1 VAIQDPVIEESQDE
15 RTGLKRM
22 GLHQHRAPG
31 SELSRRRLIRVA
43 VGGACALS
51 ASLLAVA
58 CQPASAPSLAPGG
71 AAPTTSAPAP
81 ATSAPAPAPT
91 SVAASGA
98 PVSSASTSHV
108 PTFAPAQG
116 PPPDYPGTASGVD
129 PGFVKFPAQLS
140 QTVHETPAAS
150 GSVTGMVLVANP
162 SLPAPVD
169 NNPAWQQLNKA
180 LGTSLIVNMVPQPDY
195 ASRWG
200 TVTAGGDLPD
210 VMYVSI
216 VPVLPNIQAFQKSL
230 CSELTP
236 YLGGDAVK
244 DYVNLANINAA
255 SWRIAMLDGAVWGVP
270 VPRSVTG
277 WPMYVQQNLLDQIG
291 AGPPKTIDDFTAI
304 CKQLTR
310 PDANK
315 WALGV
320 TNDSTSGP
328 YSMLWFQGVFR
339 APNNWRM
346 DVGGKLTKDIET
358 DEYRAALEYV
368 HSLISSGYISPDV
381 KANGDL
387 HNDFMSGKIAMR
399 SNAWNAYSGLYIEL
413 APQFNINIRT
423 IPPFGFDGREA
434 TNLLGPG
441 NFGYAVLKQASADRV
456 KEILRVL
463 NYLAAPFGSQEYMVS
478 KFGIKD
484 ADYTFNDKGSPVFT
498 DQGHVDMPN
507 SPNLPWG
514 YMATAP
520 TVTFSVN
527 QPDWG
532 DWGHAEQ
539 QRLIDVGVADPT
551 YGKYSPTAAT
561 KGVVLDQLIFDR
573 VSGIAAGRAPMS
585 DLDQLTKDW
594 RAQGGDVIRDELQQA
609 LQTG

>member
-1 VAIQDPVIEESQDE
+1 MARQREFADMDV
-15 RTGLKRM
+15 
-22 GLHQHRAPG
+22 
-31 SELSRRRLIRVA
+31 SRRRFLRLSAGSVLT
-43 VGGACALS
+43 LS
-51 ASLLAVA
+51 ASLAAVA
-58 CQPASAPSLAPGG
+58 C
-71 AAPTTSAPAP
+71 AP
-81 ATSAPAPAPT
+81 ATPAPSRAPT
-91 SVAASGA
+91 LV
-98 PVSSASTSHV
+98 PVSSTPASSASSNA
-108 PTFAPAQG
+108 PTFVPAQG
-116 PPPDYPGTASGVD
+116 PQPDYRGTASGID

-140 QTVHETPAAS
+140 QTVHETPAAG

-169 NNPAWQQLNKA
+169 TNPAWQQLNKA
-180 LGTSLIVNMVPQPDY
+180 LGTNLMVNMVPQPDY

-216 VPVLPNIQAFQKSL
+216 VPVLPNIQAFEQSL
-230 CSELTP
+230 CAELTP

-244 DYVNLANINAA
+244 DYINLANINAA

-270 VPRSVTG
+270 IPRSVTG

-291 AGPPKTIDDFTAI
+291 AGPPKTTDDFTNM

-310 PDANK
+310 PEANK

-339 APNNWRM
+339 APNNWRL
-346 DVGGKLTKDIET
+346 DSGGKLTKDIET

-368 HSLISSGYISPDV
+368 RGLVSSGYISPDV

-423 IPPFGFDGREA
+423 IPPFGFDGQQA

-441 NFGYAVLKQASADRV
+441 NFGYTIIKKASADRV

-463 NYLAAPFGSQEYMVS
+463 NYLAAPFGSQEYMVA
-478 KFGIKD
+478 KFGVKD
-484 ADYTFNDKGSPVFT
+484 TDYTFTDKGSPVFT
-498 DQGHVDMPN
+498 DQGRADMPN

-532 DWGHAEQ
+532 QWGHAEQ
-539 QRLIDVGVADPT
+539 QRLIDAGVADPT
-551 YGKYSPTAAT
+551 YGKYSPTAAS

-585 DLDQLTKDW
+585 DLDQLIKDW
-594 RAQGGDVIRDELQQA
+594 RSQGGDVVRAELQQA
-609 LQTG
+609 LQKA

>member
-1 VAIQDPVIEESQDE
+1 MRIAARSVY
-15 RTGLKRM
+15 M
-22 GLHQHRAPG
+22 M
-31 SELSRRRLIRVA
+31 
-43 VGGACALS
+43 S
-51 ASLLAVA
+51 ASILAVA
-58 CQPASAPSLAPGG
+58 CQSGTGAVSSATN
-71 AAPTTSAPAP
+71 AAATSVPPTAP
-81 ATSAPAPAPT
+81 ATS
-91 SVAASGA
+91 VAATVPATAAAVAQKPGGVATPAGASG
-98 PVSSASTSHV
+98 SHV
-108 PTFAPAQG
+108 PTFVPAQG
-116 PPPDYPGTASGVD
+116 PPPDFPGTASGVD

-140 QTVHETPAAS
+140 QTVHETPAGG

-162 SLPAPVD
+162 SLPAAMD

-180 LGTSLIVNMVPQPDY
+180 LGTNLMVNMVPQPDY

-230 CSELTP
+230 CAELTP

-244 DYVNLANINAA
+244 DYINLANINAA

-270 VPRSVTG
+270 IPRSITG

-291 AGPPKTIDDFTAI
+291 APAPRTIDDFTSI
-304 CKQLTR
+304 CKQLTH
-310 PDANK
+310 PEANK

-320 TNDSTSGP
+320 TNDSTTGP

-339 APNNWRM
+339 APNNWRL
-346 DVGGKLTKDIET
+346 DSAGKLTKDIET

-368 HSLISSGYISPDV
+368 RNLVASGYVSPDV

-399 SNAWNAYSGLYIEL
+399 GNAWNAYSGLYVEL

-423 IPPFGFDGREA
+423 IPPFGFDGQQA

-441 NFGYAVLKQASADRV
+441 NFGYAILKQASTDRV
-456 KEILRVL
+456 KELLRVL

-478 KFGIKD
+478 KFGVKD

-498 DQGHVDMPN
+498 DQGRTNMPN

-532 DWGHAEQ
+532 QWGHAEQ

-551 YGKYSPTAAT
+551 YGKYSATAAT
-561 KGVVLDQLIFDR
+561 RGVVLDQLIFDR

-585 DLDQLTKDW
+585 DLVQLINDW
-594 RAQGGDVIRDELQQA
+594 RSQGGEVIRSELQQA
-609 LQTG
+609 LSQA